1 MRALVCQHY
10 GPPSDL
16 IIEERPAPTPRD
28 GEVLIETAAVGLGYV
43 DALLVAGRYQVK
55 TPLPFVPGSE
65 ISGRVIGVGYGVDDR
80 LVGTRVLALA
90 PRGALAEQVALPA
103 SACTAIPDTLSSEAA
118 AGLIVNYCT
127 ALYGLRDCGAVQS
140 GEHLLVLGAGGGV
153 GMAAIDIARVMGMI
167 VIAAA
172 STADKRAAA
181 LTRGA
186 TAAIDYSDP
195 EWRSVLPSLT
205 GRKDVDVV
213 WDPVGGDISET
224 ALRCL
229 APGGR
234 HLVVGFAAGS
244 IPRVP
249 LNLALLKRCAIVGV
263 DWGGHVRANT
273 GANAPLLATLM
284 AWINAGQLRP
294 EPGTVVSF
302 EEAPTA
308 LQSLLDRGAI
318 GKPVVRF
325 TALRGAR

>member
-1 MRALVCQHY
+1 MRAIVCHQY
-10 GPPSDL
+10 GPPGDL
-16 IIEERPAPTPRD
+16 AFEERPTPVARE
-28 GEVLIETAAVGLGYV
+28 GEVVIQTAAVGLGYV

-65 ISGRVIGVGYGVDDR
+65 ISGRVIAVGSGVDPAMM
-80 LVGTRVLALA
+80 GTRVLALA

-103 SACTAIPDTLSSEAA
+103 SACTEVPDSLSAAAA

-127 ALYGLRDCGAVQS
+127 ALYGLRDCGNARA

-153 GMAAIDIARVMGMI
+153 GMAAIDIAKALDMT

-172 STADKRAAA
+172 SSPDKRAAA
-181 LTRGA
+181 AARGA
-186 TAAIDYSDP
+186 HAVVDYSDP
-195 EWRSVLPSLT
+195 EWRSALPSLI

-213 WDPVGGDISET
+213 WDPVGGEVSET

-249 LNLALLKRCAIVGV
+249 LNLALLKRCSIVGV
-263 DWGGHVRANT
+263 DWGGHIRANS

-294 EPGTVVSF
+294 EPGTVLPF
-302 EEAPTA
+302 EGARDA
-308 LQSLLDRGAI
+308 LQSLLDRRAI
-318 GKPVVRF
+318 GKPVIRF
-325 TALRGAR
+325 ANA

>member
-1 MRALVCQHY
+1 MRALVCHQY
-10 GPPSDL
+10 GPPGDL
-16 IIEERPAPTPRD
+16 TLEERPTPVPRD
-28 GEVLIETAAVGLGYV
+28 GEIVIQTAAVGLGYV

-65 ISGRVIGVGYGVDDR
+65 VSGRVIAVGNGVETR
-80 LVGTRVLALA
+80 LIGQRVLALA
-90 PRGALAEQVALPA
+90 TRGALAEQIALPA
-103 SACTAIPDTLSSEAA
+103 AACTLVPENLSSEAA

-127 ALYGLRDCGAVQS
+127 ALYGLRDCGAVRPD
-140 GEHLLVLGAGGGV
+140 EHLLVLGAGGGV
-153 GMAAIDIARVMGMI
+153 GMAAIDVARVLGMK

-172 STADKRAAA
+172 STADKRTAAA
-181 LTRGA
+181 ARGA
-186 TAAIDYSDP
+186 SAVIDYGEP
-195 EWRSVLPSLT
+195 EWRSTLPSLI

-213 WDPVGGDISET
+213 WDPVGGEVSET

-249 LNLALLKRCAIVGV
+249 LNLALLKRCSIVGV
-263 DWGGHVRANT
+263 DWGGHIRANP

-284 AWINAGQLRP
+284 EWITAGQLRP
-294 EPGTVVSF
+294 EPGTVVPF
-302 EEAPTA
+302 EGARDV

-325 TALRGAR
+325 ADA